1 LKELHRSCQNEKGED
16 DQKKGSQ
23 LVDIYALEIQ
33 MHTETKDI
41 NKLKESHRKALD
53 IESAIPHP
61 RIMGIIQE
69 CGGKLHMKEKE
80 WDQGTYRIS
89 FFFFSPQNCGFSSLS
104 STAYTDFFEA
114 FKNYDETGRYYL
126 QEEKF
131 QFFFFFLILFI
142 FTVPVESNV

>member
-89 FFFFSPQNCGFSSLS
+89 FFFFLRKIVDSHL
-104 STAYTDFFEA
+104 
-114 FKNYDETGRYYL
+114 YL
-126 QEEKF
+126 QQHTQISLKLSKIMMKQEGTIFKKKNF
-131 QFFFFFLILFI
+131 NSFFFLILFI